1 MDGVPVSFWRRLAF
15 AASTGGTHVERGEVK
30 VVIVDDSEAIR
41 KVLRAICE
49 GEGHEVVAEFADG
62 EGLLD
67 YVRGFRPDVVC
78 LDYELPGR
86 NGFELLAE
94 MDHAANQVAVVVI
107 TGSDEPELKGHA
119 ADLGA
124 AGFIRKPFE
133 SAQVIDELNEIAKA
147 RAIAAR
153 AAAAPPVEPAPVQ
166 AAARAETKAAA
177 GAQAAPGAGLGAAVV
192 SRTAVVVDDSGSIRL
207 LLKGI
212 LEEVGVK
219 VVGMAT
225 SGKDGIELV
234 RRLRPAVVCLDVD
247 MPGMSGLEAL
257 PHIGLASP
265 QTQVVMVT
273 GNATRQVVAEAVA
286 GGAKGYFLKP
296 VRPAKVEEFMRKLL
310 RI

>member
-1 MDGVPVSFWRRLAF
+1 ME
-15 AASTGGTHVERGEVK
+15 HGEVK

-67 YVRGFRPDVVC
+67 FVRGFRPDVVC

-86 NGFELLAE
+86 NGFELLVE

-133 SAQVIDELNEIAKA
+133 SAQVINELNEIAKV

-153 AAAAPPVEPAPVQ
+153 AAAEPEVAQ
-166 AAARAETKAAA
+166 AAVPAAAKAETKA
-177 GAQAAPGAGLGAAVV
+177 QEKPAAPGAAVV

-207 LLKGI
+207 VLKGI
-212 LEEVGVK
+212 LEGMGVK

-225 SGKDGIELV
+225 SGKDAIELV
-234 RRLRPAVVCLDVD
+234 RRFRPALVCLDVD

-257 PHIGLASP
+257 PHIGAASP
-265 QTQVVMVT
+265 RTRVVMVT
-273 GNATRQVVAEAVA
+273 GNASRQVVAEAVT

-296 VRPAKVEEFMRKLL
+296 VRPAKVEEFIRKLL
-310 RI
+310 QI

>member
-1 MDGVPVSFWRRLAF
+1 M
-15 AASTGGTHVERGEVK
+15 K

-49 GEGHEVVAEFADG
+49 GEGHEIVAEFPDG

-67 YVRGFRPDVVC
+67 CVRGARPDVVC

-133 SAQVIDELNEIAKA
+133 NAQVIAELNEIAKA

-153 AAAAPPVEPAPVQ
+153 AAARPEVEAVAPAPVRNP
-166 AAARAETKAAA
+166 AKVAET
-177 GAQAAPGAGLGAAVV
+177 QAEPGAAVV

-257 PHIGLASP
+257 PHIGAASP
-265 QTQVVMVT
+265 QTRVVMVT

-310 RI
+310 RL

>member
-1 MDGVPVSFWRRLAF
+1 M
-15 AASTGGTHVERGEVK
+15 K
-30 VVIVDDSEAIR
+30 VVIVDDNEAIR

-49 GEGHEVVAEFADG
+49 GEGHEVVSEFADG

-94 MDHAANQVAVVVI
+94 MDHEANQVAVVVI
-107 TGSDEPELKGHA
+107 SGSDEPELKGHA

-124 AGFIRKPFE
+124 AGFIRKPFD
-133 SAQVIDELNEIAKA
+133 STQVIDELNEIAKA

-153 AAAAPPVEPAPVQ
+153 AAAEPLAEPATVQ
-166 AAARAETKAAA
+166 KAPREEATVT
-177 GAQAAPGAGLGAAVV
+177 GKPSAPGVRQGAGVTP
-192 SRTAVVVDDSGSIRL
+192 RTAVIVDDSGSIRL

-212 LEEVGVK
+212 LDEVGIK
-219 VVGMAT
+219 VTGMAT
-225 SGKDGIELV
+225 NAKEGIQLV
-234 RRLRPAVVCLDVD
+234 KNLRPAVLCLDVD

-257 PHIGLASP
+257 PLIAAASP
-265 QTQVVMVT
+265 QTKIVMVT

-310 RI
+310 GL

>member
-1 MDGVPVSFWRRLAF
+1 M
-15 AASTGGTHVERGEVK
+15 K

-49 GEGHEVVAEFADG
+49 GEGHEVTAEFADG

-67 YVRGFRPDVVC
+67 YVRNNCPDVVC
-78 LDYELPGR
+78 LDYELPGK

-94 MDHAANQVAVVVI
+94 MDHTANQVAVVVI

-124 AGFIRKPFE
+124 AGFIRKPFDN
-133 SAQVIDELNEIAKA
+133 AQVVEELREIAKA

-153 AAAAPPVEPAPVQ
+153 AAAAAEATPTPPEVAPRGAPVASAGQQ
-166 AAARAETKAAA
+166 AKAEEMQTVR
-177 GAQAAPGAGLGAAVV
+177 VV

-225 SGKDGIELV
+225 SGKDGIDLV
-234 RRLRPAVVCLDVD
+234 RRFRPAVVCLDVD

-257 PHIGLASP
+257 PHIGAASP
-265 QTQVVMVT
+265 QTRIVMVT
-273 GNATRQVVAEAVA
+273 GNATRQVVAQAVA

-296 VRPAKVEEFMRKLL
+296 VRPAKVEEFIRKLL

>member
-1 MDGVPVSFWRRLAF
+1 M
-15 AASTGGTHVERGEVK
+15 K

-49 GEGHEVVAEFADG
+49 GEGHAVVAEFADG

-86 NGFELLAE
+86 NGFELLVE

-133 SAQVIDELNEIAKA
+133 SAQVINELNEIAKV

-153 AAAAPPVEPAPVQ
+153 AAAAPEVAQ
-166 AAARAETKAAA
+166 AAVPAAAKTETKA
-177 GAQAAPGAGLGAAVV
+177 QEKPVAPGAAVV

-207 LLKGI
+207 VLKGI
-212 LEEVGVK
+212 LEGMGVK

-225 SGKDGIELV
+225 SGKDAIELV
-234 RRLRPAVVCLDVD
+234 RRLRPALVCLDVD

-257 PHIGLASP
+257 PHIGAASP
-265 QTQVVMVT
+265 RTRVVMVT
-273 GNATRQVVAEAVA
+273 GNASRQVVAEAVT

-296 VRPAKVEEFMRKLL
+296 VRPAKVEEFIRKLL
-310 RI
+310 QI

>member
-1 MDGVPVSFWRRLAF
+1 MSGA
-15 AASTGGTHVERGEVK
+15 HVERGEVK

-49 GEGHEVVAEFADG
+49 GEGHEIVAEFPDG

-67 YVRGFRPDVVC
+67 CVRGARPDVVC

-94 MDHAANQVAVVVI
+94 MDHTLNQVAVVMI

-133 SAQVIDELNEIAKA
+133 SAQVIEELREIAKA

-153 AAAAPPVEPAPVQ
+153 AAAAPALEPAAPQVSRTEAKAVGTQ
-166 AAARAETKAAA
+166 AVPDS
-177 GAQAAPGAGLGAAVV
+177 AQAAVLP
-192 SRTAVVVDDSGSIRL
+192 RTAVVVDDSGSIRL

-212 LEEVGVK
+212 LEDVGIK

-234 RRLRPAVVCLDVD
+234 RRFRPAVVCLDVD

-257 PHIGLASP
+257 PHIGQASP
-265 QTQVVMVT
+265 QTRVVMVT
-273 GNATRQVVAEAVA
+273 GNATRQVVAEAVT

>member
-1 MDGVPVSFWRRLAF
+1 M
-15 AASTGGTHVERGEVK
+15 K
-30 VVIVDDSEAIR
+30 VVIVDDNESIR

-49 GEGHEVVAEFADG
+49 GEGHEVVAEFPDG

-94 MDHAANQVAVVVI
+94 MDHAANQVAVVVV

-153 AAAAPPVEPAPVQ
+153 AAAEPLAEPATAQMAPRVEPAV
-166 AAARAETKAAA
+166 A
-177 GAQAAPGAGLGAAVV
+177 GKPPAPGARQGAAVTP
-192 SRTAVVVDDSGSIRL
+192 RTAVIVDDSGSIRL

-212 LEEVGVK
+212 LDEVGVR
-219 VVGMAT
+219 VTGMAT
-225 SGKDGIELV
+225 NAKEGIQLV
-234 RRLRPAVVCLDVD
+234 KSHRPALVCLDVD

-257 PHIGLASP
+257 PLIATASP
-265 QTQVVMVT
+265 QTRIVMVT

-296 VRPAKVEEFMRKLL
+296 VRPAKVEEFIRKLL
-310 RI
+310 GL